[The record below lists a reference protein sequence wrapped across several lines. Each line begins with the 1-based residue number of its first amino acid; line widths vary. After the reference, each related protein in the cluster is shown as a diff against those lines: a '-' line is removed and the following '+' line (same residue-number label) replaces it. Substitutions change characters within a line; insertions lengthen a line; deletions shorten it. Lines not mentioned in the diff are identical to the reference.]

1 MLDECATLQRSGLT
15 TVCVDAKKGWENMK
29 QEYVAPSVKVLGS
42 LEDLTLG
49 KVKSLELTPDG
60 YELAKKIALTS

>member
-1 MLDECATLQRSGLT
+1 VSTQ
-15 TVCVDAKKGWENMK
+15 KGKENMNQK
-29 QEYVAPSVKVLGS
+29 YVAPSVKVLGS

-60 YELAKKIALTS
+60 FELAKKILLTS

>member
-1 MLDECATLQRSGLT
+1 MNQ
-15 TVCVDAKKGWENMK
+15 K
-29 QEYVAPSVKVLGS
+29 YVAPSVKVLGS

-60 YELAKKIALTS
+60 FELAKKILLTS